1 MRCNV
6 SLDGSRCSGQLGKK
20 VVVLGNWP
28 SSRHGWPRPQS
39 PRLLG
44 PAQQCEYCSKKILP
58 TARPHLACL
67 SPPFEH
73 PCFRL
78 AARSRGPSPT
88 SSSGVMIT
96 LPSAHTAS
104 EAKKTTT
111 PPQSRESAL
120 LPYDATVGSDDCLIF
135 SPGRVCAAGERG
147 KILPCLAIYPIV
159 PNMSPFPVATMV
171 VNLWMSAHY
180 GNPLRGIGQS
190 TVDAST
196 AQHCS
201 NATFMSIELPTSTI
215 TLLLYVSV
223 ALSRAC
229 HHPPIWTSTHTI
241 TAPPENEASSSCH
254 SCHRQGRSTMLLI
267 TAAATYILHSSALP
281 PTPLLLT

>member
-171 VNLWMSAHY
+171 VNL
-180 GNPLRGIGQS
+180 
-190 TVDAST
+190 
-196 AQHCS
+196 
-201 NATFMSIELPTSTI
+201 
-215 TLLLYVSV
+215 
-223 ALSRAC
+223 
-229 HHPPIWTSTHTI
+229 
-241 TAPPENEASSSCH
+241 
-254 SCHRQGRSTMLLI
+254 
-267 TAAATYILHSSALP
+267 
-281 PTPLLLT
+281 